1 LSLLGASVTFLAPL
15 VYTQN
20 KELIDGH
27 IDHAGNVINS
37 QANQVRDLAAQ
48 HTNQATETLRTY
60 AGEYTQKAQ
69 QMINDARGKATNGSA
84 GNNPLQ
90 STDFP
95 NAPKTEPAQKTAP
108 EPQAAY

>member
-1 LSLLGASVTFLAPL
+1 LLATSVTFLAPL

-27 IDHAGNVINS
+27 IDHAGSLINA
-37 QANQVRDLAAQ
+37 QASQVRDLAAQ
-48 HTNQATETLRTY
+48 HTNQATETLRSY

-69 QMINDARGKATNGSA
+69 QMINEARGKATNGSA
-84 GNNPLQ
+84 GNTVK
-90 STDFP
+90 SADFP
-95 NAPKTEPAQKTAP
+95 NAPKTEPLTQKTPAA